1 MNMCKLGTRAARSG
15 ASLVAGI
22 IGGALM
28 LAAAHAQP
36 VELGVMSTWLKGGTG
51 GLAYGGS
58 LVGNYDLC
66 RYADVG
72 ARVGYMKSDCYGVK
86 YVPLQLTTSLKYPLF
101 DDRLVPYAGVGVGYN
116 IFTGGTI
123 SLDDAWSVF
132 PMGGINWWFSK
143 EKKWAFFIEGRYQ
156 FMKADIQSGGLL
168 GQDKANFGGW
178 GGSFGVKYRF

>member
-1 MNMCKLGTRAARSG
+1 MLRRGTSAARGGQTWLAG
-15 ASLVAGI
+15 AV
-22 IGGALM
+22 GGVLM
-28 LAAAHAQP
+28 LAASQGQAF
-36 VELGVMSTWLKGGTG
+36 ELGLMSTWLKGGTG

-86 YVPLQLTTSLKYPLF
+86 YVPLQLTTSLKYPLC
-101 DDRLVPYAGVGVGYN
+101 DDRLVPYAGIGVGYN

-123 SLDDAWSVF
+123 SLEDAWSVF

-156 FMKADIQSGGLL
+156 FMKADFASGGLP
-168 GQDKANFGGW
+168 GKTDANFGGW